1 MCIICEQDTR
11 PSATYG
17 SARHIC
23 VGNCTCRAFSSWFC
37 VVENRHI
44 AFIEY
49 ICGIVY
55 MVRFL
60 SMYVCAKFSSS
71 IQLTQRLGGFGGGGR
86 GEGRLRRWF
95 YVCVCVCAKT
105 LSASHT
111 FSHIL
116 IRRVPRYIHTH
127 THTQHRDRKRESAEL
142 KSASKCTWKYINMS
156 HSIYLYILIDPKCV
170 VFCIYVCDICR
181 VIVVSSQSQALCGK
195 NFPNHPPPKVHP
207 RLSLHVSRECSSDA
221 AMWRTRRRPT
231 SANKS

>member
-1 MCIICEQDTR
+1 MCVCIICEQDTR

-127 THTQHRDRKRESAEL
+127 THSAQRQKARERGAE
-142 KSASKCTWKYINMS
+142 KCIEVHLEIYKYVA
-156 HSIYLYILIDPKCV
+156 LYILVHSNWPKVCSVYIVCMRHLPGNCCV
-170 VFCIYVCDICR
+170 VAVPG
-181 VIVVSSQSQALCGK
+181 IVWKTFSQ
-195 NFPNHPPPKVHP
+195 PPP
-207 RLSLHVSRECSSDA
+207 A
-221 AMWRTRRRPT
+221 
-231 SANKS
+231 